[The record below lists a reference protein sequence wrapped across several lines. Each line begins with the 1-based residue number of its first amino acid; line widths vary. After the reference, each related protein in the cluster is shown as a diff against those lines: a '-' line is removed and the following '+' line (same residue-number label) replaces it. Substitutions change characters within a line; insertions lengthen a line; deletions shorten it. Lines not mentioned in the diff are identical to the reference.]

1 MSGRSAARKRSD
13 RVDSLLCGLS
23 TRLGGSVTLVAL
35 GAYGRREL
43 TPRGDA
49 ELLFLHDGQLTLAWV
64 TEAVCYPLWEQAVRL
79 EPSVRTLAEC
89 AADARRSWSAA
100 SRFLDARLIGGDRH
114 LFDSLERQVLQP
126 WRRDRERLRHRL
138 RADIQRRHATHA
150 SAASS
155 VAPDLL
161 AGRGGLLDLAALRWL
176 DEPESERSSQA
187 LDFLLETLSAA
198 EEIAGHTLRHLTKRL
213 QDRVSHS
220 PGKPVLEDLYG
231 HARWVAFSL
240 DNALAPQRDDRQLGP
255 VLALRSGQLVAERM
269 PPVERAPALGLRVAN
284 LVGLAPPSPDL
295 LAWASTPGGPIEW
308 DAAALDQFWLFLR
321 AADWRAWDF
330 LDVTGLLI
338 RYLPELEAIWR
349 KDAPLGAGDLAL
361 DSHSFLALR
370 SLHDW
375 TEKSDPLLERAWR
388 SLRHRD
394 WLYLAV
400 LLHELSPEAAAL
412 TAAHMG
418 LSDEARAGVAFAS

>member
-1 MSGRSAARKRSD
+1 GRDGQPTLSGERPPGVMSGRSAARKRSD

-23 TRLGGSVTLVAL
+23 ERLGGSVALVAL

-89 AADARRSWSAA
+89 AADARRS
-100 SRFLDARLIGGDRH
+100 
-114 LFDSLERQVLQP
+114 
-126 WRRDRERLRHRL
+126 
-138 RADIQRRHATHA
+138 
-150 SAASS
+150 
-155 VAPDLL
+155 
-161 AGRGGLLDLAALRWL
+161 
-176 DEPESERSSQA
+176 SQA

-240 DNALAPQRDDRQLGP
+240 DNALAPERDDRQLGP

-269 PPVERAPALGLRVAN
+269 PPVERAPA
-284 LVGLAPPSPDL
+284 
-295 LAWASTPGGPIEW
+295 
-308 DAAALDQFWLFLR
+308 
-321 AADWRAWDF
+321 
-330 LDVTGLLI
+330 
-338 RYLPELEAIWR
+338 
-349 KDAPLGAGDLAL
+349 
-361 DSHSFLALR
+361 
-370 SLHDW
+370 
-375 TEKSDPLLERAWR
+375 
-388 SLRHRD
+388 
-394 WLYLAV
+394 
-400 LLHELSPEAAAL
+400 
-412 TAAHMG
+412 
-418 LSDEARAGVAFAS
+418 